1 MLHVNVFVL
10 TSLSSVP
17 TMPIAFADALSQAD
31 AAFIAGAEVPAAVM
45 GPLREVPDWR
55 AQLDQ
60 LPQHLA
66 RDGYVLLRGALP
78 RADVLAA
85 RHAVLQQLASV
96 GEIAEPAQAAL
107 ATGRSQRAAL
117 HPDLGAFWRQV
128 CESPALRRLT
138 HGPALA
144 ELSAAVLGCATVPFD
159 FLWLR
164 TMTQGRA
171 SPLHFD
177 HVYMNRGSQR
187 VVTAWVPL
195 GDVPLRAGPLVV
207 VEGSNRFEDVIARY
221 RGVDVDRDSLPGSF
235 PEDAIAFAQSR
246 QTRLLTT
253 AFQAGD
259 VMLFDMFTLHG
270 SCDNRLAGGQVRLSC
285 DVRWQAAADARDE
298 RWFGHPPPGHGGL
311 SYGGL
316 NGARPLGE
324 AYLAR

>member
-1 MLHVNVFVL
+1 VL
-10 TSLSSVP
+10 
-17 TMPIAFADALSQAD
+17 Q
-31 AAFIAGAEVPAAVM
+31 
-45 GPLREVPDWR
+45 R
-55 AQLDQ
+55 
-60 LPQHLA
+60 
-66 RDGYVLLRGALP
+66 
-78 RADVLAA
+78 LAA
-85 RHAVLQQLASV
+85 V
-96 GEIAEPAQAAL
+96 GEIAEPAEAAV

-117 HPDLGAFWRQV
+117 HPDLGAFWQQV
-128 CESPALRRLT
+128 CESPALRSVS

-144 ELSAAVLGCATVPFD
+144 DVSAAVLACATVPFD

-164 TMTQGRA
+164 TMAQGRA

-187 VVTAWVPL
+187 LVTAWIPL

-207 VEGSNRFEDVIARY
+207 VEGSHQFEDLIARY

-235 PEDAIAFAQSR
+235 PEDAVAFAQGR

-270 SCDNRLAGGQVRLSC
+270 SCDNRLGGGQVRLSC
-285 DVRWQAAADARDE
+285 DVRWQAAADARDD
-298 RWFGHPPPGHGGL
+298 RWFGHPPSGHGGL

-324 AYLAR
+324 VYLAR

>member
-1 MLHVNVFVL
+1 MS
-10 TSLSSVP
+10 TSLIPSLFAVP
-17 TMPIAFADALSQAD
+17 TMSIVSADAPSQAD
-31 AAFIAGAEVPAAVM
+31 AAFIAGIEVPAAVL
-45 GPLREVPDWR
+45 GPLRELLDWR
-55 AQLDQ
+55 AQLSQ

-85 RHAVLQQLASV
+85 RIAVLQQLASV
-96 GEIAEPAQAAL
+96 GEIAEPAEAAL
-107 ATGRSQRAAL
+107 ATGRSQRAAM

-138 HGPALA
+138 HGPVLA
-144 ELSAAVLGCATVPFD
+144 ELSAAMLGCATLPFD

-177 HVYMNRGSQR
+177 HVYMNRGSPR
-187 VVTAWVPL
+187 LVTAWIPL

-207 VEGSNRFEDVIARY
+207 VEGSNQFEDLIARY

-235 PEDAIAFAQSR
+235 PEDAVAFALSR

-259 VMLFDMFTLHG
+259 VLLFDMFTLHG

>member
-1 MLHVNVFVL
+1 MTLAPVK
-10 TSLSSVP
+10 P
-17 TMPIAFADALSQAD
+17 FAGLPDV
-31 AAFIAGAEVPAAVM
+31 AAIAGVEVPSALL
-45 GPLREVPDWR
+45 GPLTEVPDWR
-55 AQLDQ
+55 RQPDQ
-60 LPQHLA
+60 LPLYLA
-66 RDGYVLLRGALP
+66 RDGYVLLRGVLSREA
-78 RADVLAA
+78 VLAA
-85 RHAVLQQLASV
+85 RLDVLQRLAAV
-96 GEIAEPAQAAL
+96 GEIAEPSDAAV

-117 HPDLGAFWRQV
+117 HPDLGAFWQQV
-128 CESPALRRLT
+128 CESPALRHLS

-144 ELSAAVLGCATVPFD
+144 AASAAVLGCAAVPFD

-187 VVTAWVPL
+187 LVTAWIPL

-207 VEGSNRFEDVIARY
+207 VEGSNRFEDLIAHY
-221 RGVDVDRDSLPGSF
+221 RGVDVDRDPMPGSF
-235 PEDAIAFAQSR
+235 PEDAIAFARSR

-259 VMLFDMFTLHG
+259 VLLFDMFTLHG
-270 SCDNRLAGGQVRLSC
+270 SCDNRLGGGQVRLSC

>member
-31 AAFIAGAEVPAAVM
+31 AAFIAGAEVPAAVL

-55 AQLDQ
+55 AQQDQ

-66 RDGYVLLRGALP
+66 RDGYVLLRGALL
-78 RADVLAA
+78 RTDVLAA

-117 HPDLGAFWRQV
+117 HPDLGAFWQQV

-144 ELSAAVLGCATVPFD
+144 ELSAAALGCATAPFD

-221 RGVDVDRDSLPGSF
+221 RGVDVDRDPLPGSF

>member
-1 MLHVNVFVL
+1 VKLRPVNDLHQ
-10 TSLSSVP
+10 TP
-17 TMPIAFADALSQAD
+17 TMSTASTLPREPLALTD
-31 AAFIAGAEVPAAVM
+31 AAFIAGAEVPAALL
-45 GPLREVPDWR
+45 GRLNELPDWR
-55 AQLDQ
+55 LHPDQ
-60 LPQHLA
+60 LPLNLA

-78 RADVLAA
+78 RDAVLAA
-85 RHAVLQQLASV
+85 RRDVLQRLAAV
-96 GEIAEPAQAAL
+96 GEIAEPAEAAV

-117 HPDLGAFWRQV
+117 HPNLGAFWQQV
-128 CESPALRRLT
+128 CESSALRSVS

-144 ELSAAVLGCATVPFD
+144 DASAAALGCATVPFD

-164 TMTQGRA
+164 TMAQGRA

-187 VVTAWVPL
+187 LVTAWIPL

-207 VEGSNRFEDVIARY
+207 VEGSHRFEDLIARY

-235 PEDAIAFAQSR
+235 PEDAVAFAHGR

-259 VMLFDMFTLHG
+259 VLLFDMFTLHG
-270 SCDNRLAGGQVRLSC
+270 SCDNRLGGGQVRLSC
-285 DVRWQAAADARDE
+285 DVRWQAAGDARDD

-324 AYLAR
+324 AYVAR

>member
-1 MLHVNVFVL
+1 MTLAPAE
-10 TSLSSVP
+10 S
-17 TMPIAFADALSQAD
+17 
-31 AAFIAGAEVPAAVM
+31 AAGLPDVAAIAGVEVPSAM
-45 GPLREVPDWR
+45 LGPLTEVPDWR
-55 AQLDQ
+55 RQPDQ
-60 LPQHLA
+60 LPLHLA
-66 RDGYVLLRGALP
+66 REGYVLLRAALP
-78 RADVLAA
+78 RDAVLAA
-85 RHAVLQQLASV
+85 RRDVLQRLAAV
-96 GEIAEPAQAAL
+96 GEIAEPSDAVV

-117 HPDLGAFWRQV
+117 HPDLGAFWQQV
-128 CESPALRRLT
+128 CESPALRHLS

-144 ELSAAVLGCATVPFD
+144 AASAAVLGCAAVPFD

-187 VVTAWVPL
+187 LVTAWIPL

-207 VEGSNRFEDVIARY
+207 VEGSNRFEDLIARY

-235 PEDAIAFAQSR
+235 PEDALAFAQSR

-259 VMLFDMFTLHG
+259 VLLFDMFTLHG
-270 SCDNRLAGGQVRLSC
+270 SCDNRLGGGQVRLSC

>member
-1 MLHVNVFVL
+1 MPAACPE
-10 TSLSSVP
+10 SL
-17 TMPIAFADALSQAD
+17 ADV
-31 AAFIAGAEVPAAVM
+31 AFIAGNKVPSDLL
-45 GPLREVPDWR
+45 GPLHQVPDWR
-55 AQLDQ
+55 QHLVH

-78 RADVLAA
+78 REDVLSA
-85 RHAVLQQLASV
+85 RHHVLEQLAAV
-96 GEIAEPAQAAL
+96 GEIAEPARAAL
-107 ATGRSQRAAL
+107 ATGCSQRAAL

-128 CESPALRRLT
+128 CESPLLRRLT

-144 ELSAAVLGCATVPFD
+144 ELSAAVLDCTSVPFD

-164 TMTQGRA
+164 TMVQGRA

-187 VVTAWVPL
+187 VVTAWLPL
-195 GDVPLRAGPLVV
+195 GDVPLRAGPLLV
-207 VEGSNRFEDVIARY
+207 VEGSNRFDDLIARY
-221 RGVDVDRDSLPGSF
+221 RGIDVDRHSLPGSF

-259 VMLFDMFTLHG
+259 VLLFDMFTLHG
-270 SCDNRLAGGQVRLSC
+270 SCDNQLAGGQVRLSC
-285 DVRWQAAADARDE
+285 DVRWQAAADSRDE

-324 AYLAR
+324 AHLAR

>member
-1 MLHVNVFVL
+1 M
-10 TSLSSVP
+10 SLVSPEPLPVP
-17 TMPIAFADALSQAD
+17 DPAPVPD
-31 AAFIAGAEVPAAVM
+31 AAFIAGAPVPAGLL
-45 GPLREVPDWR
+45 GPMRELPAWR
-55 AQLDQ
+55 QHLDQ
-60 LPQHLA
+60 LPSHLA
-66 RDGYVLLRGALP
+66 RDGYVLLRAALP
-78 RADVLAA
+78 RAAVLAA
-85 RHAVLQQLASV
+85 RRDVLQRLAAV
-96 GEIAEPAQAAL
+96 GEIAEPSEAAV
-107 ATGRSQRAAL
+107 ATGHSQRAAL
-117 HPDLGAFWRQV
+117 HPDLGAFWQQV
-128 CESPALRRLT
+128 CESPALRHLS

-144 ELSAAVLGCATVPFD
+144 AASAAVLGCATLPFD

-187 VVTAWVPL
+187 LVTAWIPL

-207 VEGSNRFEDVIARY
+207 VEGSHRFEDLIARY

-235 PEDAIAFAQSR
+235 PEDAVAFAQSR

-259 VMLFDMFTLHG
+259 VLLFDMFTLHG
-270 SCDNRLAGGQVRLSC
+270 SCDNRLGGGQVRLSC
-285 DVRWQAAADARDE
+285 DVRWQAADDARDE

>member
-1 MLHVNVFVL
+1 MHQ
-10 TSLSSVP
+10 TSTLSTASTLP
-17 TMPIAFADALSQAD
+17 PEPLALSD
-31 AAFIAGAEVPAAVM
+31 AAFIAGAEVPAALL
-45 GPLREVPDWR
+45 GRLNELPDWR
-55 AQLDQ
+55 QHLDR
-60 LPQHLA
+60 LPLQLA

-78 RADVLAA
+78 RDAVLTARRDVLQRLAA
-85 RHAVLQQLASV
+85 V
-96 GEIAEPAQAAL
+96 GEIAEPSEAAL

-117 HPDLGAFWRQV
+117 HPDLGAFWQQV
-128 CESPALRRLT
+128 CESPALRSVS
-138 HGPALA
+138 HGLALA
-144 ELSAAVLGCATVPFD
+144 DVSAAVLGCATVPFD

-164 TMTQGRA
+164 TMAQGRA

-187 VVTAWVPL
+187 LVTAWIPL

-207 VEGSNRFEDVIARY
+207 VEGSHRFEDLIARY

-235 PEDAIAFAQSR
+235 PEDAVAFAQGR

-270 SCDNRLAGGQVRLSC
+270 SCDNRLGGGQVRLSC
-285 DVRWQAAADARDE
+285 DVRWQAAADARDD